1 MWINIAGAWVGNAGI
16 YPVSTQYL
24 LSIYT
29 VSTQQW
35 CTQYSAGCGDS
46 SLRQLCRDRRGG
58 GYIHLHSVALVAT
71 MGIHINS
78 VKLTSLL
85 LVTLIYY

>member
-16 YPVSTQYL
+16 YSVSTQYL
-24 LSIYT
+24 HSIYT

-58 GYIHLHSVALVAT
+58 GYIVHT
-71 MGIHINS
+71 PTQCGISGYDGNS
-78 VKLTSLL
+78 
-85 LVTLIYY
+85 Y